1 MVNVKTIKFLNKYLV
16 INKFDNYGFSFGIHK
31 ELVYIQ
37 LFKYMLKIEQVIIF
51 IVPNGLGMESNFMD
65 FKN

>member
-37 LFKYMLKIEQVIIF
+37 LFKYILKIE
-51 IVPNGLGMESNFMD
+51 
-65 FKN
+65 